1 MNMPLNFAVAQYP
14 RRVRW
19 IMAVAWALIATKC
32 ALVWWAIGHWHMPF
46 HPLWIVG
53 PTLAF
58 AALATGLWLTHHEE

>member
-1 MNMPLNFAVAQYP
+1 MNMPVQIDAAPSP

-19 IMAVAWALIATKC
+19 FMAAAWVLVAVKC
-32 ALVWWAIGHWHMPF
+32 TLVWWAMIHWSVPF

-58 AALATGLWLTHHEE
+58 AALATAVWLAHHED